1 MEAVIAVAV
10 AKLTV
15 NSGIGWTGLNLIETA
30 RRETLV
36 RLWVRVLDYAA
47 GADMRD
53 VRGGRAA
60 PRRGRLDW
68 VTARWQPPSRATPAV
83 GRAARS
89 PCAAR

>member
-53 VRGGRAA
+53 VQ
-60 PRRGRLDW
+60 PR
-68 VTARWQPPSRATPAV
+68 S
-83 GRAARS
+83 
-89 PCAAR
+89 

>member
-53 VRGGRAA
+53 VRAAAQSCKLVQLAAGVWVAGRAQRWRLA
-60 PRRGRLDW
+60 LGRRPKALR
-68 VTARWQPPSRATPAV
+68 
-83 GRAARS
+83 
-89 PCAAR
+89 